1 MTGTNIQIS
10 VPKTDPY
17 FEKGKEFDD
26 FFIKTFYENKW
37 GLNENVPESFIRGYD
52 ERGDN
57 GLWKRML
64 KMPYKKLIVRDNI
77 LIIQQN

>member
-1 MTGTNIQIS
+1 MNIQIS

-17 FEKGKEFDD
+17 FEKAKEFGE

-37 GLNENVPESFIRGYD
+37 GLNENVPESSIRGYD

>member
-1 MTGTNIQIS
+1 M
-10 VPKTDPY
+10 KK
-17 FEKGKEFDD
+17 EKNLMI

-52 ERGDN
+52 EHGDN

-64 KMPYKKLIVRDNI
+64 KIPYKKLIVRDNI